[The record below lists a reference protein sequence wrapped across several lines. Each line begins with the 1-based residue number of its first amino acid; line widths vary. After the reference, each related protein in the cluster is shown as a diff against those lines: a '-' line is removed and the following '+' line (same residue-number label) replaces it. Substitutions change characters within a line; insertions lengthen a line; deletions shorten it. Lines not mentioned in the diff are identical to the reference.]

1 MSACFNIPLYFCRT
15 RCSFVHQALP
25 RRVRELKEWA
35 WFWNWWRRGTSCR
48 YFWVLPVDSKTH
60 TASPLCIT
68 VVWLTTSV
76 ALSSLSHCWHFYVI
90 NWKHDYKTLTGQR
103 KWVNVDNWQHFPC
116 LEKFNIAWDS
126 KSVRILSKKA
136 KLMLIWTKTFDLT
149 VTEIRVA

>member
-25 RRVRELKEWA
+25 GRVRKLKEWA

-103 KWVNVDNWQHFPC
+103 KWVNVDNWRMQINNTFHVWRNLTS
-116 LEKFNIAWDS
+116 LEIP
-126 KSVRILSKKA
+126 
-136 KLMLIWTKTFDLT
+136 
-149 VTEIRVA
+149 RVCVFFQRKQNSC